1 MDKQE
6 KYLEDLLQKA
16 ANEPAYRPVFLEK
29 LLNGHVYC
37 LGTTDTQQHNRH
49 GLVELQQ
56 GDHIYLRKW
65 QNHEGRSIVPFFL
78 SVDSLS
84 KAIEQQ
90 ESYLR
95 LSTRELFDITLG
107 DHLMLNPNLPY
118 GKEFIPEE
126 INSLLQ
132 QGSVGATEQ
141 FVAEE
146 DIQVLLGQP
155 SQYPD
160 QMVEQ
165 LNKFFQQHSEIEK
178 AYLAL
183 MHNPAR
189 DEKPVLVVGVLFNIA
204 ERNQTLMNQIG
215 QVAYDSLGE
224 IVDIFM
230 IDPQESSGL
239 SGYMFETEP
248 FYHRQ
253 MKKRGFFAQFFSKK

>member
-6 KYLEDLLQKA
+6 KYLEELLQKA
-16 ANEPAYRPVFLEK
+16 ANEPAYRPEFLEK

-56 GDHIYLRKW
+56 GNHIYLRKW
-65 QNHEGRSIVPFFL
+65 QNQEGKSIIPFFL

-95 LSTRELFDITLG
+95 LSTRELFNITLG

-126 INSLLQ
+126 INSLLEQ
-132 QGSVGATEQ
+132 NSVAPLEQ
-141 FVAEE
+141 FVAQQ
-146 DIQVLLGQP
+146 DTQVLLAQP
-155 SQYPD
+155 SQYPH

-165 LNKFFQQHSEIEK
+165 LNKYFQQHAEIEK

-189 DEKPVLVVGVLFNIA
+189 DEKPVLVVGVLLNIA
-204 ERNQTLMNQIG
+204 ERNQILINQIG
-215 QVAYDSLGE
+215 LVAYDSLGE
-224 IVDIFM
+224 VVDIFM

-239 SGYMFETEP
+239 SGYLLETVP
-248 FYHRQ
+248 FYQRQ
-253 MKKRGFFAQFFSKK
+253 NKKKGFFAQLFSKR